1 MFDQAMCKQ
10 VTILLSHQIPQCL
23 LIHCCAGTKK
33 KQKIAILTEIGTY
46 ENNVTHLS
54 KYQCQKS
61 STVSD
66 DTLSVTILAYC

>member
-1 MFDQAMCKQ
+1 MP
-10 VTILLSHQIPQCL
+10 VNTLLRWN
-23 LIHCCAGTKK
+23 KK